1 MSPKVSVVI
10 PTFNRP
16 ELLKRSVASVLAQT
30 YQDFE
35 VIIVDDGDKIRA
47 RDVAQGFHDPR
58 VVYIENN
65 PPKRGGGA
73 SRNIGIVNARGNWIA
88 FQDDDDEWFPGK
100 LALQIDALSHA
111 SPDVGFC
118 FTAVV
123 NDHGDKRVETKVT
136 EGEYD
141 YRDIALRRFAG
152 FLTITLVF
160 PKQILEEVGG
170 FDETLPS
177 HQEPELMI
185 RVTRK
190 YKGIA
195 INRPL
200 ARVNMTP
207 HEHIGGDLS
216 RRIAGRE
223 IIIRKHYDLLVHHP
237 RTLAYHYFQTGLW
250 CRDSGKLT
258 KAKTYFWKAFRLSG
272 NPRYLAH
279 WVRTVFKKDVV
290 CQ

>member
-1 MSPKVSVVI
+1 MPPKVSVII

-30 YQDFE
+30 YQDLE
-35 VIIVDDGDKIRA
+35 VIIVDDGDKIHA
-47 RDVAQGFHDPR
+47 REVAQSFHDPR
-58 VVYIENN
+58 IVYIEND

-73 SRNIGIVNARGNWIA
+73 SRNIGIAHARGIWIA
-88 FQDDDDEWFPGK
+88 FQDDDDEWFPDK

-118 FTAVV
+118 FTAVE
-123 NDHGDKRVETKVT
+123 NDQGDKQVETKVA
-136 EGEYD
+136 EGVFD

-160 PKQILEEVGG
+160 PRRIFDEVGG
-170 FDETLPS
+170 FDESLPS

-190 YKGIA
+190 YKGLGID
-195 INRPL
+195 RPL

-223 IIIRKHYDLLVHHP
+223 IIVRKHYDLLVSHP
-237 RTLAYHYFQTGLW
+237 KTLAYHYFQIGLW
-250 CRDSGKLT
+250 CRESGKRT
-258 KAKTYFWKAFRLSG
+258 KAKIYFWKAFRLSG
-272 NPRYLAH
+272 NLRYLAH
-279 WVRTVFKKDVV
+279 WVRCIIF
-290 CQ
+290 